1 MKHIKYTFKGEVL
14 ACFPGREFVLTKNPQ
29 IDCRYGFMWPTPF
42 ITIQSKE
49 KGQTFIA
56 TSPWIHAVH
65 LHKKEKELELIFDF
79 EKEER
84 VEIYSHRANFKEGI
98 QIYQSYFKKTYG
110 SLPEMSEAI
119 QNSFR
124 VRRIFFHS
132 DFCQEN
138 ISDLSLEGILEQDE
152 KEIGGVDIGL
162 FFDYAYNPETKI
174 RCGNEP
180 PYTFQAESMINGCK
194 SKLNKTYAYFDPY
207 LVQYQ
212 SPMDHYRN
220 SLQMKDKKNQKIRVW
235 GNKQWHPY
243 LLDEK
248 WMEYSKKCMDYAK
261 EIYQVDGIYLD
272 EIGNG
277 NQYPLNKQAQI
288 EMEKEYVEDIHKI
301 HSDLMCE
308 FAPID
313 QMVSNFSIV
322 LSDTCSIVNI
332 YRFVFPQIRFIRIV
346 HCDYPMGHSEYEL
359 NKSFFNGEG
368 LWIDGDSKN
377 QTWYPDSMKE
387 KIKKQYQILKEYA
400 ACFSSID
407 CEPLYR
413 IYNEFVLC
421 HRFAS
426 KDQTLFTLLN
436 TSDKNIPI
444 DLEKPMEM
452 IYPEKKMVSTIRI
465 EAKEVIVLKNTEESQ
480 CYL

>member
-1 MKHIKYTFKGEVL
+1 MKRIKYTFKEEVV
-14 ACFPGREFVLTKNPQ
+14 ACFPGREFVLTKDPQ

-42 ITIQSKE
+42 IVIFSKE

-56 TSPWIHAVH
+56 SSPWIYAVH

-84 VEIYSHRANFKEGI
+84 VEIHSHQANFKEGI
-98 QIYQSYFKKTYG
+98 QIYQSYFKKNYG
-110 SLPEMSEAI
+110 PLPNMSETI

-124 VRRIFFHS
+124 VRRIFFHPE
-132 DFCQEN
+132 FCQEN
-138 ISDLSLEGILEQDE
+138 ISDDSLEGILEQDE

-174 RCGNEP
+174 RCGNES
-180 PYTFQAESMINGCK
+180 PYTFQAESIINGCK
-194 SKLNKTYAYFDPY
+194 SKLKKTYAYFDPY
-207 LVQYQ
+207 LVQYK
-212 SPMDHYRN
+212 SPMDIYRN

-248 WMEYSKKCMDYAK
+248 WMDYSKKCMDYAK
-261 EIYQVDGIYLD
+261 EMYQVDGIYLD

-288 EMEKEYVEDIHKI
+288 EMEKEYVEDIHKV
-301 HSDLMCE
+301 HNDLMCE

-322 LSDTCSIVNI
+322 LSDTRSVVNI
-332 YRFVFPQIRFIRIV
+332 YRFIFPELRFIRIIC
-346 HCDYPMGHSEYEL
+346 CDYPMGHSEYEL

-368 LWIDGDSKN
+368 LWIDGDTKN

-387 KIKKQYQILKEYA
+387 RIKKQYQILKEYA
-400 ACFSSID
+400 ACFSSTD
-407 CEPLYR
+407 CEPLYK
-413 IYNEFVLC
+413 IYKEFVLC
-421 HRFAS
+421 HRFSS
-426 KDQTLFTLLN
+426 KDQTIFTLLN
-436 TSDKNIPI
+436 TKDQSIQI
-444 DLEKPMEM
+444 DFEQRMEM
-452 IYPEKKMVSTIRI
+452 IYPEKKMLSTISI
-465 EAKEVIVLKNTEESQ
+465 EAKEVIVLKNTE
-480 CYL
+480 